1 MYFVIPANCTFNES
15 YCGWRNVLQSIDQ
28 FNWYM
33 RTNGTPSHGT
43 GPSSDHTGTL
53 NVFQNSH
60 CVSSW
65 AFSASKMA
73 GRAGRGGAGVETS
86 WQDFQNTPTILKQR
100 FQISNKQTRQSI
112 ASTILQK
119 HQNTFPWVSSPGPPF
134 KSGEFPW
141 VEVGVLFRLW
151 VNVLRV
157 MTE

>member
-1 MYFVIPANCTFNES
+1 MAQRFTAYRPIQLVHEH
-15 YCGWRNVLQSIDQ
+15 
-28 FNWYM
+28 NW
-33 RTNGTPSHGT
+33 NPKPWNWAEFGSHWY
-43 GPSSDHTGTL
+43 L

-73 GRAGRGGAGVETS
+73 GRAGRGGVGVETS